1 MVGGGQG
8 GKNKQ
13 TKEPAWLGRVGRKK
27 KETVWC
33 IQETIDTYLN
43 LEDRVQQKA
52 LLRHLNLAIG
62 NT

>member
-1 MVGGGQG
+1 MVGEGG
-8 GKNKQ
+8 
-13 TKEPAWLGRVGRKK
+13 EKK